1 MGDVSRR
8 NPLICTRP
16 RFGGA
21 GKEEKLKKGTK
32 TVSHGISTITG
43 GYSDEDLEKVKERIK
58 VGDILNY
65 PLMQRDG
72 RSAGVL
78 IYRWSKVRVTAKY
91 PHLVTVVGVRR
102 KFPVLGITYSEI
114 LADPR
119 ITDAEL
125 PAVAKV

>member
-1 MGDVSRR
+1 M
-8 NPLICTRP
+8 
-16 RFGGA
+16 
-21 GKEEKLKKGTK
+21 KKGTK

-78 IYRWSKVRVTAKY
+78 IYRWSKY